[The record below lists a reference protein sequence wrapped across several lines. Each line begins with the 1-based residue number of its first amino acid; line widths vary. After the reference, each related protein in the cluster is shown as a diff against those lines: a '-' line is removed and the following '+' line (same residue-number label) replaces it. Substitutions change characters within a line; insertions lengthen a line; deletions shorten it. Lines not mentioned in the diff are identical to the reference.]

1 MEAKVNLQVLAEGLE
16 LVILLNTLLNF
27 RAFKSVI
34 NEDRFMNFFGNLY
47 EHNK

>member
-1 MEAKVNLQVLAEGLE
+1 MNLQVPTEGLE

-27 RAFKSVI
+27 RAFESVI
-34 NEDRFMNFFGNLY
+34 NNDRYTNFFGNLY